1 MTDERKDLL
10 TMSGEELFGQII
22 PGWSTPGTF
31 TSGACEKLA
40 ALRDAIVRA
49 ARQSDEAGIK
59 LVEAVRRRI
68 SYYGDD
74 DRVTLMFKHR
84 ADACAFE
91 AAMRATDPLPP
102 RECVEDAKPPVLT
115 WHEVGWYKRDLADET
130 GRVVAHVDDCHGYL
144 VGTGSIGRY
153 ITREQAA
160 DAVMKAALKSFA
172 AGVGR

>member
-1 MTDERKDLL
+1 MTTERTDLSEQEVQRHWNEHMGPVTGEDAYYSWHLLPAGDKFRALNFARAIL
-10 TMSGEELFGQII
+10 T
-22 PGWSTPGTF
+22 
-31 TSGACEKLA
+31 
-40 ALRDAIVRA
+40 A
-49 ARQSDEAGIK
+49 ARQSVTAAQREAASK
-59 LVEAVRRRI
+59 AW
-68 SYYGDD
+68 
-74 DRVTLMFKHR
+74 
-84 ADACAFE
+84 DACS
-91 AAMRATDPLPP
+91 AMVMGYTNLDARDRYLDAHHPLPP